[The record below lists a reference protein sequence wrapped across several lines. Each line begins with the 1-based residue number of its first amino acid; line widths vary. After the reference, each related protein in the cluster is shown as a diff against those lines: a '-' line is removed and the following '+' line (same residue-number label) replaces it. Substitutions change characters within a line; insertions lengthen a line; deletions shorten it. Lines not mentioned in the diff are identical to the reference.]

1 MIGVSL
7 VKFALLTFSP
17 GLNALAIMDKA
28 DSVNGYAAPL
38 FTEITSAMYT
48 KGLTV
53 PTVDYVYGLGGVDVK
68 VADIKEVYAKLQEI
82 AQSGKVDK
90 TTHYLGMDN

>member
-1 MIGVSL
+1 
-7 VKFALLTFSP
+7 
-17 GLNALAIMDKA
+17 
-28 DSVNGYAAPL
+28 
-38 FTEITSAMYT
+38 MYT

-68 VADIKEVYAKLQEI
+68 VSDIKEVYTKLQEI